1 MGKLT
6 QFFLAYLQHKDH
18 SEMKNIVAFCLLAL
32 TLACTSEETLGNMIV
47 QGQIKGLKKGTLYL
61 QKMKD
66 TLVVTVDS
74 VTVLGKDTFTLS
86 DYITSPEMY
95 YLTLNTN
102 TDEQKIL
109 FFGEAGTIT
118 INDRV
123 SFFGVNASIKGSK
136 NQKIYE
142 DYKKMTQKFQG
153 KQLDLLEANFN
164 AQKENN
170 QKMSDSLQK
179 ISETLVKRKYIYA
192 IQFALRHPDSEVA
205 PFIALTDLVNANV
218 QYLDS
223 IHNTLTDK
231 VKKSLYGEKLGKL
244 ITEIKNTEK
253 GT

>member
-1 MGKLT
+1 
-6 QFFLAYLQHKDH
+6 
-18 SEMKNIVAFCLLAL
+18 
-32 TLACTSEETLGNMIV
+32 
-47 QGQIKGLKKGTLYL
+47 
-61 QKMKD
+61 
-66 TLVVTVDS
+66 
-74 VTVLGKDTFTLS
+74 
-86 DYITSPEMY
+86 
-95 YLTLNTN
+95 
-102 TDEQKIL
+102 
-109 FFGEAGTIT
+109 
-118 INDRV
+118 
-123 SFFGVNASIKGSK
+123 
-136 NQKIYE
+136 
-142 DYKKMTQKFQG
+142 MTQKFQG

-170 QKMSDSLQK
+170 QKKSDSLQK